1 MYQTMPYTLIHVLV
15 MSCNVYIVLHCPG
28 FCTLLALSCNVC
40 SVLHCPALC
49 TVLLCALSSDCR
61 AMFAVVLHCPTY
73 CALACNVC
81 IVLHC
86 PAFVHCPRTVV
97 QCLQLSYT
105 FLHIVHVHCRVCT
118 DRYRPAYSALSS
130 HCRAMFA
137 LSCTV
142 PHCALSSHCH
152 AMFTLSYTVLHIVQV
167 MQRLHCP
174 ALCTVLALSC
184 NPLLVLHCPA

>member
-1 MYQTMPYTLIHVLV
+1 MFT
-15 MSCNVYIVLHCPG
+15 
-28 FCTLLALSCNVC
+28 LSC
-40 SVLHCPALC
+40 
-49 TVLLCALSSDCR
+49 TVPDSALSSHCR
-61 AMFAVVLHCPTY
+61 AMFAVSCTVPL
-73 CALACNVC
+73 CALSC
-81 IVLHC
+81 
-86 PAFVHCPRTVV
+86 FVHCPRTVV

-118 DRYRPAYSALSS
+118 DRHRPAYCALSS